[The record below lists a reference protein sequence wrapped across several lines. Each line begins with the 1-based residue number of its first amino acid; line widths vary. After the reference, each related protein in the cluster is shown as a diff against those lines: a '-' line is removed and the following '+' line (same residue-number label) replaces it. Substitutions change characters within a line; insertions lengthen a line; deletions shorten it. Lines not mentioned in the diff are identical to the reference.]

1 VDDIVRALTGFT
13 GELRRAGLK
22 VGAGQLIAL
31 TRGLATLD
39 PTDRQDLYWAGLACL
54 VTRKDDI
61 PTYDVVF
68 GRVFDAAGQITFRVS
83 GTPPPRSKAI
93 VVPPPA
99 PQRREER
106 PAEDDDTGGK
116 ASDLE
121 LLRDKDF
128 ARYTDEEAAR
138 ARELLNDLTITP
150 PRRRSRRTTR
160 ARRGVRP
167 DLRRALRDVI
177 RQEHRLPRA
186 WRAPTTRPRT
196 LVLLLDISGSMKD
209 YSRMLLQFAH
219 VVSRGDTRVEVFCF
233 GTRLTRITGQLA
245 DRDPD
250 AALRR
255 AAATVIDWDGGTRI
269 GESIGEY
276 TRTWGRRSG
285 FRGAVTV
292 LCSDGLE
299 RGDPE
304 RLGREMQRLQRLS
317 HQVLWLNPLKVDPH
331 YEPLTR
337 GMKAALPAV
346 NLLLSGHSL
355 GSLKELAEVLEMAKM

>member
-1 VDDIVRALTGFT
+1 MADVVRGLTGFAR
-13 GELRRAGLK
+13 ELRQAGLK
-22 VGAGQLIAL
+22 IGAGQLVAL
-31 TRGLATLD
+31 ARGLATLD
-39 PTDRQDLYWAGLACL
+39 PNDREDLYWAGRACL
-54 VTRKDDI
+54 VTRREDI
-61 PTYDVVF
+61 PVYDVVF
-68 GRVFDAAGQITFRVS
+68 GRVFDATGQITLTVA
-83 GTPPPRSKAI
+83 GTPPPRGDAAVLDLPTS
-93 VVPPPA
+93 A
-99 PQRREER
+99 PRRER
-106 PAEDDDTGGK
+106 PAEEGETGVK

-121 LLRDKDF
+121 ILRDKDF

-138 ARELLNDLTITP
+138 ARELLAGLRLATP
-150 PRRRSRRTTR
+150 LRRTRRTVR
-160 ARRGVRP
+160 ARKGPRP
-167 DLRRALRDVI
+167 DLRRALRDIV

-186 WRAPTTRPRT
+186 WRAPTTKPRT
-196 LVLLLDISGSMKD
+196 LVLLLDISGSMKA
-209 YSRMLLQFAH
+209 YSRMLVQFAH

-250 AALRR
+250 EALRK

-276 TRTWGRRSG
+276 TRTWGRRAG
-285 FRGAVTV
+285 FRGALTV

-317 HQVLWLNPLKVDPH
+317 HRVLWLNPLKSDPH

-346 NLLLSGHSL
+346 DFLLSGHSL
-355 GSLKELAEVLEMAKM
+355 GSLEELVDVLGTAKM